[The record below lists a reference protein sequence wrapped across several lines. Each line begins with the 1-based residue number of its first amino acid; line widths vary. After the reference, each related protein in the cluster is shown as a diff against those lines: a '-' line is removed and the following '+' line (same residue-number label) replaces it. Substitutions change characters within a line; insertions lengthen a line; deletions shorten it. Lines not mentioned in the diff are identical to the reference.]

1 MGSVRPVCT
10 RRWRH
15 RGRGCSLAVH
25 SRLRRTSR
33 PPSRERPERRPRPVR
48 WSLRTGSESI
58 GGQGDPESRSRTGA
72 QDRCFRCDCG
82 STSVEPLT
90 CRRSSTTP
98 RPCRTSPMRKPGR
111 DASVGFG
118 KGLAHGFLLLVD
130 IIRSL
135 FDTKIGI
142 YETPNAG
149 ERYNLGFFFGVV
161 LWYWLRFF
169 GGKK

>member
-1 MGSVRPVCT
+1 MVLRNN
-10 RRWRH
+10 
-15 RGRGCSLAVH
+15 LAVH
-25 SRLRRTSR
+25 FYSYFDVYLATALIVIFLMV
-33 PPSRERPERRPRPVR
+33 VR
-48 WSLRTGSESI
+48 S
-58 GGQGDPESRSRTGA
+58 PA
-72 QDRCFRCDCG
+72 A
-82 STSVEPLT
+82 
-90 CRRSSTTP
+90 SSA
-98 RPCRTSPMRKPGR
+98 CLPGR
-111 DASVGFG
+111 DMSVGFG

-169 GGKK
+169 GEEMRRGK

>member
-1 MGSVRPVCT
+1 MVLRNN
-10 RRWRH
+10 
-15 RGRGCSLAVH
+15 LAVH
-25 SRLRRTSR
+25 FYSYFDVYLATALIADLSYGREISCRFFSL
-33 PPSRERPERRPRPVR
+33 PS
-48 WSLRTGSESI
+48 
-58 GGQGDPESRSRTGA
+58 GQRY
-72 QDRCFRCDCG
+72 
-82 STSVEPLT
+82 V
-90 CRRSSTTP
+90 
-98 RPCRTSPMRKPGR
+98 GR
-111 DASVGFG
+111 IG

-169 GGKK
+169 GEEMRRGK